1 MYIFFHV
8 CFPYVCRSIELIF
21 WQPSLTPVYSQW
33 YRTLLCTNTVP
44 VLGIS
49 TYNCRFRREV
59 LIFVGY
65 FVINSYITQLVKKRH
80 NLAVKNLIWRHT
92 VSHCRCSLHMYV
104 VQTYAKNKFCQVE
117 GEKLGLFTLNWLVRE
132 RSEAHGVI
140 VLHSVNFWS
149 RHCMTSLIPSAFHVS
164 FSQDPNSPL
173 SAVQCPQKRRGNRK
187 LYGFSKVWKYMIW
200 AHLSCF
206 FKL

>member
-1 MYIFFHV
+1 M
-8 CFPYVCRSIELIF
+8 
-21 WQPSLTPVYSQW
+21 
-33 YRTLLCTNTVP
+33 
-44 VLGIS
+44 
-49 TYNCRFRREV
+49 
-59 LIFVGY
+59 
-65 FVINSYITQLVKKRH
+65 KKRH

-117 GEKLGLFTLNWLVRE
+117 GEKLGSFTLNWLVRE

-149 RHCMTSLIPSAFHVS
+149 RHFMTSLIPSAFHVS

-173 SAVQCPQKRRGNRK
+173 SAVQCPQKGAVTENYTVFQKYGNTWSGHI
-187 LYGFSKVWKYMIW
+187 YHVFSSSTESLAM
-200 AHLSCF
+200 F
-206 FKL
+206 FNIKHQYSRLEHC